1 MSVECILVLG
11 VVGIAGLVLVLAVE
25 AVARWVSK

>member
-11 VVGIAGLVLVLAVE
+11 VVGIAALVLVLAVE
-25 AVARWVSK
+25 AVARWVSR